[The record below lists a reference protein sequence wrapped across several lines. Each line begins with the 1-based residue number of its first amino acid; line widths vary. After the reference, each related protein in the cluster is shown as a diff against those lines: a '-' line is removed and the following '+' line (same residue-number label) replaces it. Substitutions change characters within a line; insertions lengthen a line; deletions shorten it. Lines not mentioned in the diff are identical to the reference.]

1 MIHKVSSEKQRCHWP
16 QHNNGDIQLMP
27 KHEHSPGAA
36 LPNDNSPRWVPG
48 RGSTELL
55 GEANGQECG
64 HGASLDGI
72 QGLCLPSQQSTA
84 KYGKE

>member
-1 MIHKVSSEKQRCHWP
+1 MSILQEQPSQ
-16 QHNNGDIQLMP
+16 MTT
-27 KHEHSPGAA
+27 
-36 LPNDNSPRWVPG
+36 VPDG
-48 RGSTELL
+48 SLGGGSTELL

-72 QGLCLPSQQSTA
+72 QGLYLPSQQSAA